1 MQDTTA
7 FRIGQ
12 IAGVLIVL
20 AAFVGITVFFV
31 VALVKAC
38 KTKRAGWIIG
48 AILSGLPFL
57 LLVIVFMFGAA
68 RGFKQAMNRSKEL
81 VAARKHEPSQ
91 LLTAAMTPVTGST
104 ISYTISMPWLED
116 WQKSDN
122 HAPFD
127 YLFSYHDAYVGV
139 IAEGIGMGTS
149 ERIRDFTQKNI
160 AAKAE
165 SYSASTA
172 TNITIDAHTWIT
184 YDADAT
190 MHGVKIK
197 YRFFVYSDADYTFQI
212 ITWTGPSLFDH
223 FSPVFDRVAGSFKMP
238 PPVK

>member
-12 IAGVLIVL
+12 IAGVLMVL

-31 VALVKAC
+31 IALVKAF

-48 AILSGLPFL
+48 AILSGIPFL
-57 LLVIVFMFGAA
+57 LLAIVFMFGVA
-68 RGFKQAMNRSKEL
+68 RGFKQAMNRSAEL
-81 VAARKHEPSQ
+81 VAAKKHEPSQ
-91 LLTAAMTPVTGST
+91 LVTAAMTPVTGST
-104 ISYTISMPWLED
+104 IPYSISLPWLDD
-116 WQKSDN
+116 WHKSDN
-122 HAPFD
+122 HVPFD
-127 YLFSYHDAYVGV
+127 YMFNYRDAYVGV
-139 IAEGIGMGTS
+139 VAEGIGMGTP
-149 ERIRDFTQKNI
+149 ERIRDFTQKNL
-160 AAKAE
+160 ATKAD
-165 SYSASTA
+165 SYSATTA

-197 YRFFVYSDADYTFQI
+197 YRFFVYADADYTFQI
-212 ITWTGPSLFDH
+212 ITWTGPALFDH

-238 PPVK
+238 APTK